1 MRPEIH
7 SPPRA
12 EALSRIRSGAPVE
25 VLIIGGGINGAGLLR
40 ELALQGIDVLLVEQS
55 DYGSGCSA
63 ASTRIIHGGLRYL
76 ENGEFRLVRES
87 LQERERL
94 LRNAPHYVRP
104 LPMTIPIMSW
114 GRGLGHAARKFF
126 GLSSKPSDRGA
137 VVVKLGLTLY
147 DVLVGPNRQM
157 PRHRFHSRRAALA
170 ERPGLNPKIVCTAT
184 YYDARI
190 SYAERL
196 CLELVLDASAAHAGV
211 LALNYAQVT
220 GADKDVV
227 YVEDRLSRETL
238 VVRPSIVVNASG
250 PWIDFTNRAL
260 RADTDFIGGTKGA
273 HLVIDHPELHR
284 ATGGH
289 MLYFANADGRICIFY
304 PVEDRVI
311 VGSTDLP
318 TDDAESVCSDEEIDY
333 LLASVRQVFPSIQL
347 DRSHVVFTFSGVRP
361 LPTMAAATPGQIS
374 RDHSAPRTEPEG
386 VTFPV
391 YSLVGGK
398 WTTFRAFAQQVTDQ
412 LLAELGR
419 ERRAF
424 SLDVPIGGGRDYPRT
439 PEDRDRLLEAW
450 HAESGQPRERL
461 ARLLER
467 YGTRGRD
474 VAAYCASAPDRPLQH
489 APEYSERELAFIAE
503 HEQVGHLDD
512 LLLRRTLL
520 GLLGRCT
527 VALIEECA
535 AVIGPVLGWDAARIA
550 DETQRMIDL
559 LERRHGMALRARG

>member
-1 MRPEIH
+1 MRPETS
-7 SPPRA
+7 SPLRA
-12 EALSRIRSGAPVE
+12 EVLSRIRSGAPVD
-25 VLIIGGGINGAGLLR
+25 VLIIGGGINGTGLLR
-40 ELALQGIDVLLVEQS
+40 ELALQGVDVLLAEQG

-104 LPMTIPIMSW
+104 LPTTIPIMSW
-114 GRGLGHAARKFF
+114 GRGIGHAARKFF
-126 GLSSKPSDRGA
+126 GLPSKPGDRGA
-137 VVVKLGLTLY
+137 AVIKAGLELY
-147 DVLVGPNRQM
+147 DLLAGPNRQM
-157 PRHRFHSRRAALA
+157 PRHRFHLRRAALA
-170 ERPGLNPKIVCTAT
+170 ERPELNPNIVCAAT
-184 YYDARI
+184 YYDAKI

-196 CLELVLDASAAHAGV
+196 CLELVLDASAAHAGAS
-211 LALNYAQVT
+211 ALNYARVT
-220 GADKDVV
+220 GADGDAVHIQDMLGG
-227 YVEDRLSRETL
+227 EAL
-238 VVRPSIVVNASG
+238 VVHPSIVVNASG

-260 RADTDFIGGTKGA
+260 RAETDFIGGTKGA

-318 TDDAESVCSDEEIDY
+318 TDDAESVCSDEETDY

-347 DRSHVVFTFSGVRP
+347 DRSHIVFTFSGVRP
-361 LPTMAAATPGQIS
+361 LPTMAAITPGQIS

-386 VTFPV
+386 VNFPV

-419 ERRAF
+419 ERRA
-424 SLDVPIGGGRDYPRT
+424 SSIDLPIGGGRDYPRR

-450 HAESGQPRERL
+450 HVKTGLPREQL

-467 YGTRGRD
+467 YGTRGRE

-489 APEYSERELAFIAE
+489 VPGYSERELAFIAE

-535 AVIGPVLGWDAARIA
+535 ATVGPVLGWDAARIR
-550 DETQRMIDL
+550 DEIHRTIDL
-559 LERRHGMALRARG
+559 LERRHGMALRGKD